1 MVDEDMKMKRTER
14 QWMRL
19 AGMMVVAVFQARA
32 EWEDCGRR
40 IVVSIPDRKL
50 AYIVDGEVVKVYDT
64 AVGKPSTPSP
74 SGEFSVIHRIPLPT
88 WYGHKTPVPPGK
100 DSPLGSRWIGL
111 SIAGYG
117 IHGTNAPKSIGSAA
131 SKGCI
136 RMRNQDVE
144 ELFEM
149 VKVGDVV
156 ELHSQRNDR
165 IAQVFGTPGLSAA
178 VSVAAE

>member
-1 MVDEDMKMKRTER
+1 MTRTER
-14 QWMRL
+14 QWMKL
-19 AGMMVVAVFQARA
+19 AGLMVLAAVQARA

-50 AYIVDGEVVKVYDT
+50 ALIIDGEVVKVYDT

-74 SGEFSVIHRIPLPT
+74 TGEFTVIHRIPNPT
-88 WYGHKTPVPPGK
+88 WYGHKVPVPPGK
-100 DSPLGSRWIGL
+100 NNPLGTRWLGL
-111 SIAGYG
+111 GFKGYG
-117 IHGTNAPKSIGSAA
+117 IHGTNAPNSIGRAA

-156 ELHSQRNDR
+156 ELHGERNDR
-165 IAQVFGTPGLSAA
+165 IAQLFGTRNTGAA
-178 VSVAAE
+178 VAVSAE